1 MEMKGKHDLIKV
13 GDHVLL
19 YLDHKRTFLV
29 KAEPGKVLHT
39 HKGVVDVGGLVGRR
53 FGEAVESS
61 LGVRFYALRPL
72 MRDYVMKMRRR
83 TQIIY
88 PKDVGLIAVL
98 TGVGPGWRVVEAGT
112 GSGALTAFL
121 AYLVRPDGR
130 VYSYE
135 VREDLLEVAERNLE
149 MAGVLDYV
157 ELKLGD
163 VTEGIDEEDVDAVI
177 LDMATPW
184 LVVEHAYESLRD
196 SGSFLSF
203 SPTIDQV
210 KKTVKALRRT
220 GFTDIQTYECL
231 LRRIIVEE
239 GRTRPETLMIGH
251 TGYITS
257 ARKAV
262 RMGG

>member
-1 MEMKGKHDLIKV
+1 MSREADVIRV

-19 YLDHKRTFLV
+19 YLDQRRTFLV
-29 KAEPGKVLHT
+29 RAEPGRVLHT

-72 MRDYVMKMRRR
+72 IRDYVMKMRRR

-88 PKDVGLIAVL
+88 PKDMGLIAVL

-121 AYLVRPDGR
+121 AYLVRPDGV

-135 VREDLLEVAERNLE
+135 VREDLLEVARRNLE
-149 MAGVLDYV
+149 MAGVLGNV

-163 VTEGIDEEDVDAVI
+163 ITEGIEEENVDAVV

-184 LVVEHAYESLRD
+184 LVVKHAYESLRD

-210 KKTVKALRRT
+210 KKTVRELRRF
-220 GFTDIQTYECL
+220 GFADVQTYECL
-231 LRRIIVEE
+231 VRRIIVEE
-239 GRTRPETLMIGH
+239 DRTRPETLMVGH

-257 ARKAV
+257 ARKAHA
-262 RMGG
+262 R